1 MKIQCEGVA
10 GAGGLEGL
18 GGTGGLEGV
27 ADSGVADLWHFRAWF
42 LDAIASLDLMMSVSK
57 SVILF

>member
-42 LDAIASLDLMMSVSK
+42 FLVLLLLNV
-57 SVILF
+57 L